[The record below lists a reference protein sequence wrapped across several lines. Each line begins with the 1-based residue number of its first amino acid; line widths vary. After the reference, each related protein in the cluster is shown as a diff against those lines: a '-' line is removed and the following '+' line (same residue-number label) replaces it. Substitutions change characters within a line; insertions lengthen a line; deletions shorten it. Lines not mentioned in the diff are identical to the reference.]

1 MPDGVSK
8 PRGRRFVELLLAR
21 LTAQML
27 ATDDI
32 ANRVSLVVEA
42 VTVDLGFS
50 QAVLAVPIPDRWAP
64 ITGWARLLA
73 QDPKH
78 PALVQALLAIE
89 RNALQQARIVEDL
102 LDVSKIITGKLTF
115 QHALLNPNSPVVA
128 AVESMRDR
136 ATARG
141 LKIDIGLPVGPVEIR
156 ADEMRLVQIKLFQI
170 CFQSRSSSPILVG
183 KSRLQ

>member
-50 QAVLAVPIPDRWAP
+50 QAVLAVPIPDR
-64 ITGWARLLA
+64 
-73 QDPKH
+73 
-78 PALVQALLAIE
+78 
-89 RNALQQARIVEDL
+89 
-102 LDVSKIITGKLTF
+102 
-115 QHALLNPNSPVVA
+115 
-128 AVESMRDR
+128 
-136 ATARG
+136 
-141 LKIDIGLPVGPVEIR
+141 
-156 ADEMRLVQIKLFQI
+156 
-170 CFQSRSSSPILVG
+170 
-183 KSRLQ
+183 

>member
-1 MPDGVSK
+1 
-8 PRGRRFVELLLAR
+8 
-21 LTAQML
+21 
-27 ATDDI
+27 
-32 ANRVSLVVEA
+32 
-42 VTVDLGFS
+42 
-50 QAVLAVPIPDRWAP
+50 
-64 ITGWARLLA
+64 
-73 QDPKH
+73 
-78 PALVQALLAIE
+78 
-89 RNALQQARIVEDL
+89 LQQARIVEDL